1 MRDLEIRGAGDL
13 IGTRQHGNI
22 AAVGFHLYTRLLAD
36 AVRRIRGDSPQA
48 EIVPIAQMSTELSIP
63 VNVDLPIPT
72 GIPASYVA
80 DTNMRLHLYRRMAEI
95 HTIAE
100 VQALNAEFNDR
111 FGTLPLEL
119 NNLIYQLNVKINAH
133 KVGLASIS
141 SENGQLVFRFPFDKV
156 PNGLPNLSPNV
167 RVGKTALWM
176 PYRHLENWRD
186 EILRVI
192 EKLSAYQTNQH
203 PVKAD

>member
-1 MRDLEIRGAGDL
+1 
-13 IGTRQHGNI
+13 
-22 AAVGFHLYTRLLAD
+22 
-36 AVRRIRGDSPQA
+36 
-48 EIVPIAQMSTELSIP
+48 
-63 VNVDLPIPT
+63 
-72 GIPASYVA
+72 
-80 DTNMRLHLYRRMAEI
+80 MAEI